1 MSSASVRAY
10 EIIKAGIVEG
20 RFVPGQRLK
29 EEELTVLCDV
39 SRTPVREALQRLAS
53 EGMAR
58 LMPMHGA
65 QVALMGAR
73 ELRELYELRTMIE
86 GKAAALAAERMSAET
101 LEALRELAGEM
112 EAAAA
117 AGEPSGLRL
126 APANAEFHRR
136 IIDAAGSGRLE
147 VMARSVVEA
156 PLTVRTFERYGKA
169 QLERSMRHHREL
181 IDAFGA
187 RDPDWASGV
196 MTSHIRAAFHTVAAS
211 LDEGPS

>member
-10 EIIKAGIVEG
+10 EIIKAGIVDG
-20 RFVPGQRLK
+20 RFMPGQRLK
-29 EEELTVLCDV
+29 EEELTLVCDV
-39 SRTPVREALQRLAS
+39 SRTPVREALRRLAS

-58 LMPMHGA
+58 LLPMHGA
-65 QVALMGAR
+65 QVAAMGAR

-86 GKAAALAAERMSAET
+86 GKAAALAADQMSAEN
-101 LEALRELAGEM
+101 LEALMGLADEM
-112 EAAAA
+112 EAAVA
-117 AGEPSGLRL
+117 AGEPAALRL

-147 VMARSVVEA
+147 VMARSVVQA
-156 PLTVRTFERYGKA
+156 PLTVRTFERYDNE
-169 QLERSMRHHREL
+169 QLQRSMRHHREL

-187 RDPDWASGV
+187 RDPDWARGV

-211 LDEGPS
+211 LADALA

>member
-53 EGMAR
+53 EGMA
-58 LMPMHGA
+58 
-65 QVALMGAR
+65 ALMGAR

>member
-1 MSSASVRAY
+1 MSSASARAY
-10 EIIKAGIVEG
+10 EIIKSGIVEG
-20 RFVPGQRLK
+20 RFAPGQRLK
-29 EEELTVLCDV
+29 EEELTVVCDV
-39 SRTPVREALQRLAS
+39 SRTPVREALRRLAS

-58 LMPMHGA
+58 LLPMHGA

-86 GKAAALAAERMSAET
+86 GKAAALAADQMSAAT
-101 LEALRELAGEM
+101 LEALRGLAAVM

-117 AGEPSGLRL
+117 AGEPAGLRL

-147 VMARSVVEA
+147 VLARSVVEA
-156 PLTVRTFERYGKA
+156 PLTVRTFERYDTV

-181 IDAFGA
+181 IDAFSA
-187 RDPDWASGV
+187 RDADWARGV

-211 LDEGPS
+211 FADGVT